1 MDREPVRS
9 TKLIILARHGE
20 TVSNRDGLI
29 MGQSDSE
36 LTSRGLAAVKALA
49 EKLTLHR
56 PRVIYASSLGRA
68 VSSAKIYSEKLGI
81 PIVMR
86 EALIELSSGAW
97 TDKTR
102 DEVVRG
108 RRHIRTSWT
117 DRPPGGESYQ
127 DAESRVFTLI
137 TEIEADKGSEIAL
150 VVGHASVNRVFL
162 KLWLE
167 LEPDIALRVN
177 VPHDSVYLL
186 EPYGRVAVLDHA
198 GAMKRG
204 LTFVEG

>member
-1 MDREPVRS
+1 MDRESVRS
-9 TKLIILARHGE
+9 EKLIILARHGE
-20 TVSNRDGLI
+20 TISNRDGLI
-29 MGQSDSE
+29 MGQSDSQ
-36 LTSRGLAAVKALA
+36 LTSRGLATVKALA
-49 EKLTLHR
+49 EHVTLHR

-81 PIVMR
+81 PVVMR
-86 EALIELSSGAW
+86 QAMVELSSGAW

-102 DEVVRG
+102 DEVVGG
-108 RRHIRTSWT
+108 RRHIRTSWA
-117 DRPPGGESYQ
+117 DRPPDGESYE
-127 DAESRVFTLI
+127 DAESRVFTLV
-137 TEIEADKGSEIAL
+137 TEIEVDKSAETVL

-167 LEPDIALRVN
+167 LEPDVALRVN

-186 EPYGRVAVLDHA
+186 EPYGRVTMLDHT
-198 GAMKRG
+198 GATKPG

>member
-9 TKLIILARHGE
+9 EKLIILARHGE

-29 MGQSDSE
+29 MGQSDSQ
-36 LTSRGLAAVKALA
+36 LTSRGLATVEALA
-49 EKLTLHR
+49 DKLTVHR
-56 PRVIYASSLGRA
+56 PQVIYASSLGRA

-81 PIVMR
+81 PVVMR
-86 EALIELSSGAW
+86 QSMVELSSGAW

-102 DEVVRG
+102 DEVVGG

-117 DRPPGGESYQ
+117 DRPPEGESYE
-127 DAESRVFTLI
+127 DAESRVFTLV
-137 TEIEADKGSEIAL
+137 TEIEVDKSSEIVL

-167 LEPDIALRVN
+167 LEPDVALRVN

-186 EPYGRVAVLDHA
+186 EPYGRVVMLDYT
-198 GAMKRG
+198 GTTKPG